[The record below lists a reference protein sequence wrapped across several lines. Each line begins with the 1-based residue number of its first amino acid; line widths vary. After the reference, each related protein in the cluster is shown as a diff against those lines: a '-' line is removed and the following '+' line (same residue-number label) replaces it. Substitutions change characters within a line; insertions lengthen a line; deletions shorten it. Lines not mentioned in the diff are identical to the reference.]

1 MSGIRGNDL
10 ANREKTDEAATFKK
24 AFQTVDRPPVTE
36 RDIHEQYM
44 QDPPH
49 NMTPEPSTD
58 RKTLGLKEGARE
70 ETDPKQDGILGDQST
85 GKILHQDALEDLTTG
100 SSVHPGNPS
109 S

>member
-1 MSGIRGNDL
+1 MTSIRGNDL

-44 QDPPH
+44 RDPPR
-49 NMTPEPSTD
+49 NITPEPSAD

-70 ETDPKQDGILGDQST
+70 ETDPKQDGVLGNQPT
-85 GKILHQDALEDLTTG
+85 GKMLQQDALEDLTTG
-100 SSVHPGNPS
+100 SSVHPGNPPP
-109 S
+109 